1 MKYQV
6 DHVKNRLFS
15 AVIDTF
21 KIQNIEWFSNES
33 LKVKNISFNPL
44 GDYCLVLTENFD
56 LYVICIERML
66 VNNEMEGKASSG
78 LSWNKEIVTGVFTA
92 PRSELELGS
101 PTVVLWWET
110 CDFIQLGFV
119 GTDEGHIVVLN
130 LVTGQMLSSTSITGP
145 VRELEVMMDSA
156 LDSVHLVVSSTNQ
169 QWRVLIE
176 QRSTGYTWGCT
187 DCPPSP
193 PRHTSS
199 AQDTEPG
206 QRSRL
211 QSIKQLSVDRIANL
225 RHKLSEGRRMLRTRS
240 ETEDVTAHSRPEV
253 LTGQFG
259 NTWFTVHNDL
269 QQHKYF
275 LSGKWRALSVHYK
288 TKLHCCRF
296 DIRQKLTHAL
306 QHRDGNFEP
315 VKLQASTFSPR

>member
-101 PTVVLWWET
+101 PSVVLW
-110 CDFIQLGFV
+110 
-119 GTDEGHIVVLN
+119 
-130 LVTGQMLSSTSITGP
+130 
-145 VRELEVMMDSA
+145 
-156 LDSVHLVVSSTNQ
+156 
-169 QWRVLIE
+169 
-176 QRSTGYTWGCT
+176 
-187 DCPPSP
+187 
-193 PRHTSS
+193 
-199 AQDTEPG
+199 
-206 QRSRL
+206 
-211 QSIKQLSVDRIANL
+211 
-225 RHKLSEGRRMLRTRS
+225 
-240 ETEDVTAHSRPEV
+240 
-253 LTGQFG
+253 
-259 NTWFTVHNDL
+259 
-269 QQHKYF
+269 
-275 LSGKWRALSVHYK
+275 
-288 TKLHCCRF
+288 
-296 DIRQKLTHAL
+296 
-306 QHRDGNFEP
+306 
-315 VKLQASTFSPR
+315 